1 MDVLIAQMN
10 QIWSGRW
17 ESNPRHKLGKLG
29 YYHYTTPAKVAI
41 LCATALGFNHSVPRG
56 VAQGNR
62 MKAQT
67 KPNN

>member
-1 MDVLIAQMN
+1 MVVDSTM
-10 QIWSGRW
+10 
-17 ESNPRHKLGKLG
+17 ESTWCKALLTFDSSRTLGKLG
-29 YYHYTTPAKVAI
+29 YYHYTTPAKDAI

-67 KPNN
+67 KPNK